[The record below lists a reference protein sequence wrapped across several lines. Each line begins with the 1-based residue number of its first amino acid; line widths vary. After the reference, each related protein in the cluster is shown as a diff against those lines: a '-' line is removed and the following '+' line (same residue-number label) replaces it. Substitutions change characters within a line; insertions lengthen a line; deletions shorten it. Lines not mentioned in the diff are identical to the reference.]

1 MIKLRSLNS
10 ITSHRLASEIIALF
24 YIVAVVGMAVT
35 IGPFYLLFPELGA
48 LSYDGLGRPHGRWCR
63 APLHLATSPALA
75 GVIGLIITRHFSY
88 GLPAL
93 LLDAAG
99 VMILIE
105 VLQSPIAPAISAGL
119 LPLILGIKSWW
130 YPPGILLG
138 SMLLTALAIPWKRFS
153 LTTWPEIDVAPAAEG
168 EPSPPFLRRL
178 GIILAFTVVA
188 ALAVMVTGL
197 RFILFP
203 PLLVIAYE
211 MFGHPDSCP
220 WALKPMRLPL
230 VCTLTAAAGFA
241 FYQLFGVGPAAAA
254 CSMAAGMLILRIFEL
269 HIPPALAVALLP
281 MVIESPTIAYP
292 FAVGIGTSL
301 LSICFLAYSKLSG
314 GVMEQIFYSLRDR
327 LGIR

>member
-1 MIKLRSLNS
+1 MIKVRPLNS
-10 ITSHRLASEIIALF
+10 ITSHRPASEFLALL
-24 YIVAVVGMAVT
+24 YMVAVVGMAVT
-35 IGPFYLLFPELGA
+35 IGPFYMLFPELGA
-48 LSYDGLGRPHGRWCR
+48 LSYDGLGRPHGRWCG
-63 APLHLATSPALA
+63 APFHLATSPALA

-119 LPLILGIKSWW
+119 LPLVLGIKSWW

-138 SMLLTALAIPWKRFS
+138 SVLLTALAILWKRFS
-153 LTTWPEIDVAPAAEG
+153 LTAWPEIDVAPIAEG
-168 EPSPPFLRRL
+168 EISPAFLRRL
-178 GIILAFTVVA
+178 GIILGFTVVA
-188 ALAVMVTGL
+188 ALAVRLTGL

-220 WALKPMRLPL
+220 WASKPMRLPL
-230 VCTLTAAAGFA
+230 VCMLTAAAGFA
-241 FYQLFGVGPAAAA
+241 FFKLFGVGPAAAA
-254 CSMAAGMLILRIFEL
+254 CSMAAGMLVLRIFEL
-269 HIPPALAVALLP
+269 HVPPALAVALLP

-292 FAVGIGTSL
+292 LAVGIGTSL
-301 LSICFLAYSKLSG
+301 LSIYFVAYSKWDG
-314 GVMEQIFYSLRDR
+314 GVVEQVSYFLRDR
-327 LGIR
+327 FGIR